1 MRNTRQHIGPRQT
14 RQAKFSE
21 LISADNIL
29 QIKAEKTDTHR
40 EMLMPS
46 PLFLISPSSKIPFS
60 SADPLHLSETK
71 CYLRRNNR
79 KN

>member
-46 PLFLISPSSKIPFS
+46 SLFLISPSSKIPLPTTFV
-60 SADPLHLSETK
+60 
-71 CYLRRNNR
+71 RNQMLF
-79 KN
+79 KASFVC